1 LTDEGRVAPIAITG
15 ATGYVGGRLVKQ
27 FEATGGAP
35 VRVLARDPDAGPEIV
50 VGDLEADDDVL
61 DRLCQGAGALV
72 HLAGPNEVRAA
83 EDPLESVGG
92 LPAGTLRLAQA
103 AARCG
108 VRRVVYVSTVHVY
121 GERLQPGEVV
131 TEETPCAPRAAYAI
145 ARLAAEHV
153 LAGFGPPDLVVL
165 RVTNCVGA
173 PAKASVD
180 RWTLVANDLCRQ
192 GAVEGELR
200 LHSDGTQ
207 WRDFVP
213 LDDVVRIVATAA
225 AHPGSLPPG
234 TYNVGS
240 GRPLTVRALA
250 GMVQDAFEAA
260 GCHRPPLHAP
270 APAANP
276 PLPALV
282 SVERLA
288 SAGYA
293 VAGRIED
300 AVAETVAF
308 CLAHREELSAGQR

>member
-1 LTDEGRVAPIAITG
+1 MTADRQVASVAITG
-15 ATGYVGGRLVKQ
+15 ATGYVGGRLVRE
-27 FEATGGAP
+27 FEAFGGTA

-50 VGDLEADDDVL
+50 VGDLEADDAVL
-61 DRLCQGAGALV
+61 DRLCLGADALV

-83 EDPLESVGG
+83 EDPLESVAG
-92 LPAGTLRLAQA
+92 LPAATLRLAQA

-121 GERLQPGEVV
+121 GERLRPGEVV
-131 TEETPCAPRAAYAI
+131 TEETPCAPRSAYAI

-153 LAGFGPPDLVVL
+153 LAGFGPEDLVVL

-173 PAKASVD
+173 PTKASVD

-213 LDDVVRIVATAA
+213 LDDVVRVIAA
-225 AHPGSLPPG
+225 AARPGSLLPG

-250 GMVQDAFEAA
+250 GMVQDAFEAS

-270 APAANP
+270 APAPNP
-276 PLPALV
+276 PPPALV

-288 SAGYA
+288 RAGCA
-293 VAGRIED
+293 ATGRIED
-300 AVAETVAF
+300 AVAETVSF
-308 CLAHREELSAGQR
+308 CLAHREELAAGRR